1 MFKQE
6 IKVMDCT
13 VRDGG
18 LMNKWQFS
26 DDFVRGVY
34 NACVE
39 AGIDYMEIGYLSS
52 EKHSV
57 AKKWGRGNSV
67 TKRTLNVSS
76 AKTKQT

>member
-1 MFKQE
+1 MYKKE

-26 DDFVRGVY
+26 DEFVKGVY

-39 AGIDYMEIGYLSS
+39 AGIDYMEMGYRSSRQMANPGAGGIGDGVDDS
-52 EKHSV
+52 HMT
-57 AKKWGRGNSV
+57 GG
-67 TKRTLNVSS
+67 
-76 AKTKQT
+76 